1 KLCTLTLG
9 NSTFGNVIKVLSEF
23 YESSRACV
31 FLQSS
36 GIYFERS
43 AYKISVRF
51 CTAKS
56 LKYVFL
62 LRWRCQGYL
71 SVEDAYGV
79 DSVIVRV
86 HEILPRKV
94 EWSEKKIFRKGE
106 KNLGEEEGLIGVTF
120 DKILHC
126 FSTDTDHAKAVPSA
140 AMAVFFHRCSGREKP
155 VCGPCPIRAENRCD
169 CRRGNDTGKQ

>member
-1 KLCTLTLG
+1 M
-9 NSTFGNVIKVLSEF
+9 
-23 YESSRACV
+23 
-31 FLQSS
+31 
-36 GIYFERS
+36 YF
-43 AYKISVRF
+43 F
-51 CTAKS
+51 CDGDSKDT
-56 LKYVFL
+56 FL
-62 LRWRCQGYL
+62 L
-71 SVEDAYGV
+71 EDAYGV